1 MFDRSFL
8 APADLE
14 FVVMTDTHYMLDPGM
29 QRIEF
34 ESRRRQ
40 SARSGH
46 TLGQIASLDTAFVVH
61 LGDLVQEFP
70 ESEGFAESLGQALS
84 QIEASGVRPRQVAGN
99 HDVGD
104 KPDPTMPTDWVS
116 AETLRQY
123 HDRFGPSWCGWDGG
137 GCHFVIL
144 NSQIMNG
151 PLPDAEI
158 QQRWLERDLEQHG
171 GKPTFVF
178 LHLSPFLVSENE
190 QALGHY
196 DNIDEPVRGW
206 LLDIIRKYDVRML
219 FSGHSHFAFFN
230 RVGDARLYVVPS
242 TSFTRPGFCEV
253 FSSASPPERGRDDAA
268 KLGFF
273 LVRVGDD
280 RASVHLIRTD
290 GAISDTVKAQDERR
304 VITRT
309 SQELAQSPLGLT
321 LRHPIAP
328 SAEVPIAWQ
337 STIRQPVRND
347 YPLLACV
354 ELGVRHVRVPAADLS
369 NAAQRERLVVLRD
382 EGVSISATWIWS
394 GRRSLLEEIAA
405 HHDVLD
411 GIELQIPS
419 SLHPDAACLRA
430 IKGWAEASTVP
441 VTLSP
446 LLPKEIVP
454 GKQHARTRTGY
465 HLGELA
471 ELDQFLGVHDA
482 RIDRVLCRVD
492 ANQSAWEAITRTRE
506 SPALDHIDSIDWA
519 VEFGESDNVEQVSR
533 ASETMFAAATL
544 NGSRVFMEP
553 LVDLDRT
560 MDAPLGLV
568 DRLCNPRPAFHA
580 VRLLN
585 TILFGE
591 DRGWTP
597 GDCRQTPDA
606 IRTVLHG
613 AHMTIM
619 LVVPNANGPGT
630 VAMDSNN
637 PQAIAPAA
645 ERASLIRLAAGTSRP
660 VELTGQDQL
669 LIQEASVIIF
679 ERTAD

>member
-1 MFDRSFL
+1 MKINFMFDGIGGCSARQERWEVRQTTARLCRVPDCESRCFEIPGCLIPVEDVRMFDRSFL

-40 SARSGH
+40 PARSGH

-70 ESEGFAESLGQALS
+70 ESEGFDES
-84 QIEASGVRPRQVAGN
+84 
-99 HDVGD
+99 
-104 KPDPTMPTDWVS
+104 
-116 AETLRQY
+116 LRQY

-405 HHDVLD
+405 HHL
-411 GIELQIPS
+411 
-419 SLHPDAACLRA
+419 
-430 IKGWAEASTVP
+430 
-441 VTLSP
+441 
-446 LLPKEIVP
+446 
-454 GKQHARTRTGY
+454 
-465 HLGELA
+465 
-471 ELDQFLGVHDA
+471 
-482 RIDRVLCRVD
+482 
-492 ANQSAWEAITRTRE
+492 
-506 SPALDHIDSIDWA
+506 
-519 VEFGESDNVEQVSR
+519 
-533 ASETMFAAATL
+533 
-544 NGSRVFMEP
+544 
-553 LVDLDRT
+553 
-560 MDAPLGLV
+560 
-568 DRLCNPRPAFHA
+568 
-580 VRLLN
+580 
-585 TILFGE
+585 
-591 DRGWTP
+591 
-597 GDCRQTPDA
+597 
-606 IRTVLHG
+606 
-613 AHMTIM
+613 
-619 LVVPNANGPGT
+619 
-630 VAMDSNN
+630 
-637 PQAIAPAA
+637 
-645 ERASLIRLAAGTSRP
+645 SLIH
-660 VELTGQDQL
+660 
-669 LIQEASVIIF
+669 
-679 ERTAD
+679 

>member
-1 MFDRSFL
+1 MKINFMFDGIGGCSARQERWEVRQTTARLCRVPDCESRCFEIPGCLIPVEDVRMFDRSFL

-347 YPLLACV
+347 YPLLACA
-354 ELGVRHVRVPAADLS
+354 ELGVRHVRFPAGDLS
-369 NAAQRERLVVLRD
+369 NYAQLERLVALRD
-382 EGVSISATWIWS
+382 EGVSLTASWIWS
-394 GRRSLLEEIAA
+394 ARSSLAEDVAGRR
-405 HHDVLD
+405 DVLD
-411 GIELQIPS
+411 GVEILMPG
-419 SLHPDAACLRA
+419 SLLPDEFCLRA
-430 IKGWAEASTVP
+430 IERCVTEWRVP

-446 LLPKEIVP
+446 LLPREIVL
-454 GKQHARTRTGY
+454 GKQHARTRIGY
-465 HLGELA
+465 TLDEVVH
-471 ELDQFLGVHDA
+471 LDQFLGDAGVHV
-482 RIDRVLCRVD
+482 DRVLCRVS
-492 ANQSAWEAITRTRE
+492 ANRRPWDTVREA
-506 SPALDHIDSIDWA
+506 SNLPALRNVGAMDWA
-519 VEFGESDNVEQVSR
+519 
-533 ASETMFAAATL
+533 
-544 NGSRVFMEP
+544 ME
-553 LVDLDRT
+553 
-560 MDAPLGLV
+560 
-568 DRLCNPRPAFHA
+568 
-580 VRLLN
+580 
-585 TILFGE
+585 
-591 DRGWTP
+591 
-597 GDCRQTPDA
+597 
-606 IRTVLHG
+606 
-613 AHMTIM
+613 
-619 LVVPNANGPGT
+619 
-630 VAMDSNN
+630 
-637 PQAIAPAA
+637 
-645 ERASLIRLAAGTSRP
+645 
-660 VELTGQDQL
+660 
-669 LIQEASVIIF
+669 
-679 ERTAD
+679 